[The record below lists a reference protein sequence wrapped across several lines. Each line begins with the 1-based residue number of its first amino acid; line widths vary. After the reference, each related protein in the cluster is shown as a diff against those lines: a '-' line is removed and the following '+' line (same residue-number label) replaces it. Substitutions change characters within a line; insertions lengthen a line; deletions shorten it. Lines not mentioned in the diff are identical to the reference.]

1 MTAESEQTK
10 QHVFLGP
17 LSQSRVDGI
26 LRGRHGLGH
35 CPWSFSDPTPFSRSP
50 TSLMH
55 RYRHPVPKSGNVGDV
70 CFVWHSEGTSRGH
83 ASIQNAGGGRHV
95 SALPL
100 IGPGANGIRT
110 TRHNS

>member
-50 TSLMH
+50 TSLIH
-55 RYRHPVPKSGNVGDV
+55 RYRRPVPKSGNVGDV
-70 CFVWHSEGTSRGH
+70 CFVF
-83 ASIQNAGGGRHV
+83 
-95 SALPL
+95 SA
-100 IGPGANGIRT
+100 AQ
-110 TRHNS
+110 